1 MQPMVLVY
9 LPTKLADFVRKMLV
23 NSPAPWSIW
32 DRLAVHFVVGHLFFQ
47 V

>member
-9 LPTKLADFVRKMLV
+9 LRTKLADYVRKMMV
-23 NSPAPWSIW
+23 NRPAPWSIW
-32 DRLAVHFVVGHLFFQ
+32 DMLDVHFVVGHGFCH